1 MKIENVKVYDLEE
14 SLAAARYPM
23 IADLEAIDL
32 GLEDE
37 KAHSLE
43 RGAQLAHAKGGG
55 HDQFLTGIRIAF
67 DLTFSN
73 KAWVEAERYR
83 FLEFV
88 SSQSTMHRIT
98 KFDLS
103 KQYNEYVDK
112 RVIEIMEEKLDDYN
126 NLIKIIKNTPKDEK
140 ILLEN
145 LENLRK
151 QKYLE
156 LLYTNPAGFELTAR
170 LTTNY
175 RCLKNIYQQRK
186 NHRLP
191 EWRKFCEWIETL
203 PYAKELICVD

>member
-140 ILLEN
+140 VLLEN

>member
-23 IADLEAIDL
+23 IADLETVDL